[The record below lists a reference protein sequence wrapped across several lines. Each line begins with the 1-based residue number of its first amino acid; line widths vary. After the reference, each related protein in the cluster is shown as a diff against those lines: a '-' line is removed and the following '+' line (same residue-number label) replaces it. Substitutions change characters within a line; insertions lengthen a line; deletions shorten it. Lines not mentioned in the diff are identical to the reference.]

1 MLIVKFE
8 YYAKVFIRNLTNYIN
23 ANQKL

>member
-1 MLIVKFE
+1 MLIVKFK